1 MASIINKQSFK
12 TYIIMVIPLMLQ
24 NLVTSSVN
32 LLDNL
37 MIGRLGEVELAGVAM
52 ANKVFFVYNLMI
64 FGICSG
70 ATVFFSQFW
79 GKQDRRG
86 IRGVMT
92 VGLCLCLGFG
102 AIFSLTA
109 VAFPTGLMKLLAG
122 RNIEIIP
129 GGAAYLRISGL
140 GYVLFGLTFILGTG
154 LKAIERPKIPLLGS
168 ISSLIA
174 NGLLNYVLI
183 FGKLGL
189 PAMGVRGAAIATVTA
204 RVLELSVV
212 TIGLGK
218 HRNLFFAPP
227 KEAFNFPEGFI
238 SGYFRTSMP
247 VFVNET
253 LWGVGITIYSAVMA
267 RLGSGPA
274 AAHSIVGTVENM
286 LFAIVF
292 GTATAA
298 GIIVGKEIGAGRR
311 EAALEKTA
319 FFQGISV
326 LQGLVIGLI
335 LFAVSPAITS
345 LFKMTP
351 DTRAI
356 CITMLRTCACF
367 MAAKALSTVAIV
379 GTMRSGGDT
388 IFCMISD
395 AGGVW
400 FVGVPLVCITGL
412 VLGLPAPVVLG
423 ASYIEEVIKCA
434 AIIIRQRKDTWMKDL
449 VN

>member
-1 MASIINKQSFK
+1 MASVINKQSFK

-64 FGICSG
+64 FGVCSG

-79 GKQDRRG
+79 GKQDKKG
-86 IRGVMT
+86 IRAVMT
-92 VGLCLCLGFG
+92 VGLCLCLSFG
-102 AIFSLTA
+102 ALFSMAA
-109 VAFPTGLMKLLAG
+109 VILPTELMKLLAG
-122 RNIEIIP
+122 NNLEIIP
-129 GGAAYLRISGL
+129 YGAAYLRISGL
-140 GYVLFGLTFILGTG
+140 GYLLFGLTFILGTS
-154 LKAIERPKIPLLGS
+154 LKSIEQPRIPLIGS
-168 ISSLIA
+168 IVSLVS
-174 NGLLNYVLI
+174 NGLLNYILI

-189 PAMGVRGAAIATVTA
+189 PALGVRGAATATVTA

-212 TIGLGK
+212 MIGLGK
-218 HRNLFFAPP
+218 YRKLFFAPV
-227 KEAFNFPEGFI
+227 KEIFAFPDGFI
-238 SGYFRTSMP
+238 KGYFRTSLP

-253 LWGVGITIYSAVMA
+253 LWGVGVTIYSAVMA

-286 LFAIVF
+286 LFALVF

-311 EAALEKTA
+311 DAALEKTA
-319 FFQGISV
+319 FFQIISV
-326 LQGLVIGLI
+326 LQGLIIGVI
-335 LFAVSPAITS
+335 LFAISPTITG

-351 DTRAI
+351 DTRVI

-388 IFCMISD
+388 IFCMICD

-400 FVGVPLVCITGL
+400 LVGVPLVCVTGL

-423 ASYIEEVIKCA
+423 ASYIEEVIKCIA
-434 AIIIRQRKDTWMKDL
+434 VIIRQRKNTWMKDL